1 MVHYTINTM
10 DKSIQYTK
18 PTDKA
23 MINQLVLYVDASHAD
38 SDNLRTTI
46 GYVIYLNGGPIS
58 WRSMLSKTHCQSP
71 TESEY
76 TGMYHAVCEVISIRN
91 LMEEI
96 GYNCSK
102 PTLVY
107 EDNEAAI
114 AVANNPRNHDRMKHI
129 ELKVHLVRDAIHD
142 KKIVM
147 THISGKEQIAHLLTK
162 VLPVKQHEKFTNKL
176 MTSVSESK

>member
-1 MVHYTINTM
+1 M

-107 EDNEAAI
+107 EDNEAAKSF
-114 AVANNPRNHDRMKHI
+114 AKGESDFDKTKHI
-129 ELKVHLVRDAIHD
+129 LQMHRFCTEMQDNGLIIVQPIDTKLQRADQGT
-142 KKIVM
+142 KILLP
-147 THISGKEQIAHLLTK
+147 TEHAAHTAVNLNLA
-162 VLPVKQHEKFTNKL
+162 N
-176 MTSVSESK
+176 SVSIKKY